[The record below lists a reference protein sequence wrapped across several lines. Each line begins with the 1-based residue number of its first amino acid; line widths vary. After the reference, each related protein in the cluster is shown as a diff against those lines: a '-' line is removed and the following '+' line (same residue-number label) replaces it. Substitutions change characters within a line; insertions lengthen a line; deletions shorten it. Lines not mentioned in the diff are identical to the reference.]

1 MRRKRIRVVGHHV
14 VGLFETEPSR
24 VVSSG
29 PWVVQRGLIRAE
41 VDKQSGCIER
51 FPHVHNVAEVGVG
64 HRFFSVH
71 RGLDPGGEFLHVFD
85 HMVDPTLLVAL
96 VRRRGINLCGNADHA
111 SNVARL
117 GLGAAH
123 AAEPGG
129 HEKLSS
135 RP

>member
-41 VDKQSGCIER
+41 VDKQSGCIKR
-51 FPHVHNVAEVGVG
+51 LPHVHDVAEVSVG
-64 HRFFSVH
+64 HRFFGIH
-71 RGLDPGGEFLHVFD
+71 RGLDPGGELLHVF
-85 HMVDPTLLVAL
+85 HNVVHPSLLVAL
-96 VRRRGINLCGNADHA
+96 VRRRGIHLCGNADHA

-117 GLGAAH
+117 RLGAAH

-129 HEKLSS
+129 HEKLSG